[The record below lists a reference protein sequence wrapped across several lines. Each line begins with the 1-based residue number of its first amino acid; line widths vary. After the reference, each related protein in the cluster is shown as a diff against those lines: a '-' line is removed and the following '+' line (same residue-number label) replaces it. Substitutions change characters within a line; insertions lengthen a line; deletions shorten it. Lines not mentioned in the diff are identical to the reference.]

1 MSRRLP
7 SLPIL
12 FGAALVAASCGG
24 GPKHVG
30 EITPVVTQRL
40 AGPWA
45 LNENESDDPEQA
57 MRPPGGPGGE
67 RPGGEGRRPAGGGQ
81 PGVGGRGGGMAG
93 GPPGGGRMGGRRPG
107 GAVNRAAMQAIR
119 RIATV
124 APRTL
129 ELAVSDS
136 LVTLYVPR
144 EEPWVLPFGEKVKRQ
159 EGEDVEIEAK
169 AEWKAGRL
177 VVTRSASGGGY
188 VSEMFMPSV
197 DGRKLTVD
205 VQISLGPMGG
215 DVEFH
220 RVYDARAKT
229 SP

>member
-7 SLPIL
+7 ALPIL
-12 FGAALVAASCGG
+12 FGAALIGASCGG
-24 GPKHVG
+24 GPKHIG
-30 EITPVVTQRL
+30 EITPVVSQRL

-57 MRPPGGPGGE
+57 MRPPGRQGGE
-67 RPGGEGRRPAGGGQ
+67 RPGGEGRPPGGGQ
-81 PGVGGRGGGMAG
+81 PGMGGRGGGWQG
-93 GPPGGGRMGGRRPG
+93 GRPGGRMGGQRPG
-107 GAVNRAAMQAIR
+107 GSVNRAALQAIR

-136 LVTLYVPR
+136 LVTLYIPR

-169 AEWKAGRL
+169 AEWQAGRL
-177 VVTRSASGGGY
+177 VVTRSASGGGS

-205 VQISLGPMGG
+205 VQISLGQMGG

-220 RVYDARAKT
+220 RVYDQHKTT